1 MKIFLVILFYAM
13 TTNQICFAI
22 EKSTIIPDGIS
33 FYEFV
38 LLLLGVLL
46 FLVLLLFLIRD
57 KMRDHP
63 IATLL
68 PWFLIPIIMIG
79 YPAIQKITFDNN
91 TITIEKAQ
99 SILSKTPN
107 DIKAKQDMKEA
118 LSNIQDK
125 NISNPQTLI
134 TVSKGYATLGDTVN
148 ALTYV
153 EKAIQEDPKL
163 NEANKLY
170 AKFNKPEVRIERI
183 TKEVNANPKDL
194 TLQTDLKNEVSTAT
208 RHQESDFASIQVFP
222 NPASN
227 YITILFDGINAIG
240 SYSIYDVSGRLVLKT
255 NKQSRATQIFTGT
268 LLSGVYL
275 VELRVGQNRYRQKL
289 IIQ

>member
-22 EKSTIIPDGIS
+22 EKSTIITDGIS

-99 SILSKTPN
+99 SILSKIPN

-194 TLQTDLKNEVSTAT
+194 TLQTDLKNEVNNLQVSTTVDVKTYNKLAYTYDKLGDTNRVLIFVDSIIAKEPNSELAT
-208 RHQESDFASIQVFP
+208 K
-222 NPASN
+222 
-227 YITILFDGINAIG
+227 
-240 SYSIYDVSGRLVLKT
+240 LKS
-255 NKQSRATQIFTGT
+255 KYVKRP
-268 LLSGVYL
+268 L
-275 VELRVGQNRYRQKL
+275 
-289 IIQ
+289 